1 MRFYLIAKCIEQQ
14 NEDLALNLDTMT
26 LTKIRIDEKIEE
38 DNTYVIAN
46 GGIIKIRNINWSL
59 KDLYFEAFGKSRKVK
74 RGEFKFIKIKRNS
87 DAYIDENYFLFSNK
101 KLIGRIVN
109 SKEIEEINNKGIEK
123 LNKLL
128 KKLLL
133 NDMVILVKGKKIYRI
148 FTYSKL
154 SSLMNENKQ
163 IDIYQFL
170 NNNHTNEVLI
180 KLKDKID
187 SAYKNLEEAKR
198 RMDEELKKNN
208 EG

>member
-14 NEDLALNLDTMT
+14 NEDLALNLDNMT
-26 LTKIRIDEKIEE
+26 LNKIKVNEIIEE
-38 DNTYVIAN
+38 DKTYVLAN
-46 GGIIKIRNINWSL
+46 GGIIEIKNIDWGI
-59 KDLYFEAFGKSRKVK
+59 KDLYFEAFGKTRKVK

-87 DAYIDENYFLFSNK
+87 DVYIDENYFIFSNE

-109 SKEIEEINNKGIEK
+109 SKEIDEISNKGIEK
-123 LNKLL
+123 FNKLL

-133 NDMVILVKGKKIYRI
+133 NDIVILVKGKKIYRI

-154 SSLMNENKQ
+154 NSLVNENKQ

-170 NNNHTNEVLI
+170 NKNHTNEVLV

-187 SAYKNLEEAKR
+187 SAYKHLEEAKR
-198 RMDEELKKNN
+198 KMDEELKKNN

>member
-14 NEDLALNLDTMT
+14 NEDLALNLDNMT
-26 LTKIRIDEKIEE
+26 LNKIKVNEIIEE
-38 DNTYVIAN
+38 DKTYVLAN
-46 GGIIKIRNINWSL
+46 GGIIEIKNIDWGI
-59 KDLYFEAFGKSRKVK
+59 KDLYFEAFGKTRKVK

-87 DAYIDENYFLFSNK
+87 DVYIDENYFIFSNE

-109 SKEIEEINNKGIEK
+109 SKEIDEISNKGIERF
-123 LNKLL
+123 NKLL
-128 KKLLL
+128 KKLLI
-133 NDMVILVKGKKIYRI
+133 NDIVILVKGKKIYRI

-154 SSLMNENKQ
+154 NSLVNENKQ

-170 NNNHTNEVLI
+170 NKNHTNEVLV

-187 SAYKNLEEAKR
+187 SAYKHLEEAKR
-198 RMDEELKKNN
+198 KMDEELKKNN

>member
-14 NEDLALNLDTMT
+14 NEDLALNLDNMT
-26 LTKIRIDEKIEE
+26 LNKIKVNEIIEE
-38 DNTYVIAN
+38 DKTYVLAN
-46 GGIIKIRNINWSL
+46 DGIIEIKNIDWGI
-59 KDLYFEAFGKSRKVK
+59 KDLYFEAFGKTRKVK

-87 DAYIDENYFLFSNK
+87 DVYIDENYFIFSNE

-109 SKEIEEINNKGIEK
+109 SKEIDEISNKGIERF
-123 LNKLL
+123 NKLL
-128 KKLLL
+128 KKLLI
-133 NDMVILVKGKKIYRI
+133 NDIVILVKGKKIYRI

-154 SSLMNENKQ
+154 NSLVNENKQ

-170 NNNHTNEVLI
+170 NKNHTNEVLV

-187 SAYKNLEEAKR
+187 SAYKHLEEAKR
-198 RMDEELKKNN
+198 KMDEELKKNN